1 MSRPTDRGAGKGAHI
16 ARASGQGRGA
26 QPAAAVDQG
35 RRLQEI
41 PQGQRGQHQA
51 ADGLVNHRAQDFV
64 PGGWFPNIL
73 LIWVARA
80 FSRCRSLWL
89 GQVRGAGIRGARL
102 RASLWKKLA
111 RGAVLALGRDVAVGR
126 RGKPATPCAIRRNF
140 STRVLD
146 ACNLPLGLRFGGTDA
161 TPLAALAFQNSAL
174 PFVVA
179 GVPIARN
186 ACSPRPASVSR
197 SAATPRSACPIR
209 ASSRAT

>member
-1 MSRPTDRGAGKGAHI
+1 MSQSLAGA
-16 ARASGQGRGA
+16 SQG
-26 QPAAAVDQG
+26 
-35 RRLQEI
+35 
-41 PQGQRGQHQA
+41 
-51 ADGLVNHRAQDFV
+51 
-64 PGGWFPNIL
+64 
-73 LIWVARA
+73 
-80 FSRCRSLWL
+80 S
-89 GQVRGAGIRGARL
+89 GIRGR

-179 GVPIARN
+179 GVPIARDSLLAEAGLGLAIGRN
-186 ACSPRPASVSR
+186 ATLGVSYTGQLAR
-197 SAATPRSACPIR
+197 NVTDHAAKGKFSWRF
-209 ASSRAT
+209 